1 MKFNKKGFTLIELL
15 AVILIIGIV
24 SATAII
30 SFNSVRKKMRTNYYA
45 SQENLVKLAANNY
58 VEDNKSMFP
67 KEVGK
72 SKKILLSELIKKEY
86 LSDVLDYRKNKCN
99 YDNSYVVV
107 YKYSKTKYRYNVYL
121 DCPDYNV
128 KEDNNGKVSDIVI
141 VMKQSNNY
149 KDPTASVTIKNLEN
163 GIASYSYVIY
173 KNNKE
178 IRNSGNIK
186 LDDYP
191 KSYSFDVKFDNLS
204 DGIYKLKVIAIDKD
218 GKETVK
224 MSNDSLIID
233 TTGPVCGKNNGSDK
247 WTNKNRNIELYY
259 KDDVDGVEK
268 KITKTFDKTTK
279 IGIITISDSRGNS
292 TDCKVNVYVDKDKP
306 SCQTFVKNGDNYS
319 LTTDNMS
326 WIKGSREIRVSCS
339 DMDSGCTEESN
350 KLLTYNKSKKSDK
363 YVVKDN
369 AGNETECSFDVKVD
383 NTAPK
388 CVVDSKG
395 ITIGQR
401 SDKNWGDV
409 DSNDNDIYKHS
420 VWTKNAVSLR
430 AKCDDGDG
438 SGCDLNRSETKSFS
452 SSTPVELNY
461 DSSSYKIYDAVGNEA
476 TCTNVYAKVDYVA
489 PSVSIKLQEYSTLTS
504 WVDYDGSWTNSNVY
518 AMTSVSDKGSGF
530 SSGFYKVDLDNGSS
544 KSTSYPESLEVKD
557 DGISSVYYVAT
568 DKAGNSSGYVYA
580 GKNVSIDKTAPSCG
594 DLLYTEANK
603 RYRSDGSNY
612 RDVNDNQLLPWTNV
626 KKNLELGC
634 LDNNGASL
642 NSACSVGIIDN
653 DYDISSNNSIT
664 NTNVEIKDNAG
675 NKTTCKIPVKI
686 DKVAPSCGS
695 LTYDKNEY
703 IKINGNYRLGG
714 KEDGSLLPW
723 TNTDKT
729 INFEC
734 KDNES
739 GCKNNLYTDTFT
751 NNIKSD
757 AITIEDKAG
766 NVTKC
771 DIPVKIDKVAPSCGD
786 IKHGSTLIS
795 KESDLSWTNS
805 DSRTMEVKCNDN
817 DSGSGCL
824 ESSYSKKFDVADNS
838 KKEGG
843 TITISDKA
851 GNETKCDVPV
861 KIDKIAPSCGDIK
874 HGSDIIDK
882 NGSNLSWT
890 NSEDGRTMKVL
901 CSDSNSGCLESSY
914 SEIFKAK
921 TGEFIKNGSITIKD
935 KAGNKTTCTVPV
947 KIDREP
953 PEITPVSQ
961 VSAIGKEGSTS
972 YNICYGDAVTG
983 KQLNYYKGIT
993 STDKGSGIKSRIV
1006 YWAAAAD
1013 RTNNKEK
1020 FSADTK
1026 DPEKFRYFNRNL
1038 KYDYANLES
1047 LPDYLCTKAN
1057 NDSLAFNYCIV
1068 VRDAVGNCTARASK
1082 TTTHLGNFDPDY
1094 CTCDNVK

>member
-1 MKFNKKGFTLIELL
+1 M
-15 AVILIIGIV
+15 
-24 SATAII
+24 
-30 SFNSVRKKMRTNYYA
+30 
-45 SQENLVKLAANNY
+45 
-58 VEDNKSMFP
+58 
-67 KEVGK
+67 
-72 SKKILLSELIKKEY
+72 
-86 LSDVLDYRKNKCN
+86 
-99 YDNSYVVV
+99 
-107 YKYSKTKYRYNVYL
+107 
-121 DCPDYNV
+121 
-128 KEDNNGKVSDIVI
+128 
-141 VMKQSNNY
+141 
-149 KDPTASVTIKNLEN
+149 
-163 GIASYSYVIY
+163 
-173 KNNKE
+173 
-178 IRNSGNIK
+178 
-186 LDDYP
+186 
-191 KSYSFDVKFDNLS
+191 
-204 DGIYKLKVIAIDKD
+204 
-218 GKETVK
+218 
-224 MSNDSLIID
+224 
-233 TTGPVCGKNNGSDK
+233 
-247 WTNKNRNIELYY
+247 
-259 KDDVDGVEK
+259 
-268 KITKTFDKTTK
+268 
-279 IGIITISDSRGNS
+279 
-292 TDCKVNVYVDKDKP
+292 
-306 SCQTFVKNGDNYS
+306 
-319 LTTDNMS
+319 
-326 WIKGSREIRVSCS
+326 
-339 DMDSGCTEESN
+339 
-350 KLLTYNKSKKSDK
+350 
-363 YVVKDN
+363 
-369 AGNETECSFDVKVD
+369 
-383 NTAPK
+383 
-388 CVVDSKG
+388 
-395 ITIGQR
+395 
-401 SDKNWGDV
+401 
-409 DSNDNDIYKHS
+409 
-420 VWTKNAVSLR
+420 
-430 AKCDDGDG
+430 
-438 SGCDLNRSETKSFS
+438 
-452 SSTPVELNY
+452 
-461 DSSSYKIYDAVGNEA
+461 
-476 TCTNVYAKVDYVA
+476 
-489 PSVSIKLQEYSTLTS
+489 
-504 WVDYDGSWTNSNVY
+504 
-518 AMTSVSDKGSGF
+518 
-530 SSGFYKVDLDNGSS
+530 
-544 KSTSYPESLEVKD
+544 
-557 DGISSVYYVAT
+557 
-568 DKAGNSSGYVYA
+568 
-580 GKNVSIDKTAPSCG
+580 
-594 DLLYTEANK
+594 
-603 RYRSDGSNY
+603 
-612 RDVNDNQLLPWTNV
+612 
-626 KKNLELGC
+626 KKNLKLGC

-703 IKINGNYRLGG
+703 IKMNGNYRLGG

-890 NSEDGRTMKVL
+890 NSEDGRTMTVL
-901 CSDSNSGCLESSY
+901 CSDSNSGCDTTKDEDNDNYPFSKK
-914 SEIFKAK
+914 FAVDDN
-921 TGEFIKNGSITIKD
+921 EFIKNGSITIKD

-972 YNICYGDAVTG
+972 YNICYGDAKTG
-983 KQLNYYKGIT
+983 KQLEYYKGIT

-1020 FSADTK
+1020 YSADTIK
-1026 DPEKFRYFNRNL
+1026 PDKFKYFNRNL
-1038 KYDYANLES
+1038 KYDYANLDG

-1068 VRDAVGNCTARASK
+1068 VRDAAGNCTARVSE